1 LRLLVDSNALIWA
14 VGRPTELS
22 AAARQAL
29 QESNDRFV
37 SIASMWEIAIKMS
50 LGKLS
55 LPDSLAAALNTIAAV
70 ALPIT
75 PTHIDRV
82 QRLPLH
88 HRDPFDRMLV
98 AQALEEGLTIVTRDR
113 RVGAY
118 GVPVLMA

>member
-1 LRLLVDSNALIWA
+1 MRLLIDSNALIWA
-14 VGRPTELS
+14 VGLPTELS

-29 QESNDRFV
+29 QEPNDRFV

-75 PTHIDRV
+75 PAHIDRV

-98 AQALEEGLTIVTRDR
+98 AQAMEEGLTIVTRDR

-118 GVPVLMA
+118 GVPVLTA

>member
-1 LRLLVDSNALIWA
+1 LRLLIDSNALIWA

-29 QESNDRFV
+29 QESTDRFV

-55 LPDSLAAALNTIAAV
+55 LPDNLTAALNTIAAV

-82 QRLPLH
+82 QRLPFH

-98 AQALEEGLTIVTRDR
+98 AR
-113 RVGAY
+113 RWRKA
-118 GVPVLMA
+118 